1 MVGDTPFTFFNNLI
15 SYQFWYR
22 MTQLNDSFLILNKT
36 KQNKI
41 NWSKRPADSIPVAGV
56 IDTGRDGP
64 KKLGDMPVG
73 DVHHLNI

>member
-22 MTQLNDSFLILNKT
+22 MTQLNDSFLILK
-36 KQNKI
+36 KNKI
-41 NWSKRPADSIPVAGV
+41 KWSKRPAESIPAAGV

-73 DVHHLNI
+73 DAHHLNI